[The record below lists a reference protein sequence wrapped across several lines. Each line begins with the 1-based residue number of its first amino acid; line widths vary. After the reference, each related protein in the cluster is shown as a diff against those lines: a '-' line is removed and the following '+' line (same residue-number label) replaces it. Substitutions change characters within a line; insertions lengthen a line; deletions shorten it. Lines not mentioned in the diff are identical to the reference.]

1 MKKYN
6 ITIWGYGAEVTIGS
20 LSNEQVHLIKSK
32 ISDDYTLQDIIL
44 GEELGVGFY
53 ELDDIYH
60 NWGVGDK
67 FNVSITDERGEVVY
81 EFTDEL
87 LYTECELFEY
97 VDKFVS
103 SKDPMVVSV
112 SGEKGV
118 FFESSFECDE
128 FDLSQLKLVID
139 TEVGINEY
147 FYGDMVSKVLY
158 NGEELDNIGGSTDGK
173 YFEVGSN
180 IFE

>member
-1 MKKYN
+1 
-6 ITIWGYGAEVTIGS
+6 
-20 LSNEQVHLIKSK
+20 
-32 ISDDYTLQDIIL
+32 
-44 GEELGVGFY
+44 
-53 ELDDIYH
+53 
-60 NWGVGDK
+60 
-67 FNVSITDERGEVVY
+67 VVY

-103 SKDPMVVSV
+103 SKDPMVLSV

-139 TEVGINEY
+139 TEVGISEY

>member
-6 ITIWGYGAEVTIGS
+6 IAIWGYGAEVTIGS
-20 LSNEQVHLIKSK
+20 LSNEQVDLIKSK

-44 GEELGVGFY
+44 DELLGVSFY

-67 FNVSITDERGEVVY
+67 FNVSISDERGEIVY

-87 LYTECELFEY
+87 LYTECDLFEY
-97 VDKFVS
+97 VDRFVS
-103 SKDPMVVSV
+103 SGDPMIVSV

-128 FDLSQLKLVID
+128 FDLGKLKLIID
-139 TEVGINEY
+139 TEVGIGEY
-147 FYGDMVSKVLY
+147 FFGDMLSKVLY
-158 NGEELDNIGGSTDGK
+158 NEEELDNVGGLTDGK
-173 YFEVGSN
+173 YFEVGTN
-180 IFE
+180 I

>member
-6 ITIWGYGAEVTIGS
+6 IAIWGYGAEVTIGS
-20 LSNEQVHLIKSK
+20 LSNEQVDLIKSN

-44 GEELGVGFY
+44 DELLGVSFY

-67 FNVSITDERGEVVY
+67 FNVIISDESGEIVY

-87 LYTECELFEY
+87 LFTECDLFEY
-97 VDKFVS
+97 VDRFVS
-103 SKDPMVVSV
+103 SKDPMIVSV

-128 FDLSQLKLVID
+128 FDLGKLKLIID
-139 TEVGINEY
+139 TEVGIGEY
-147 FYGDMVSKVLY
+147 FYGDMLSKVLY
-158 NGEELDNIGGSTDGK
+158 NGEELDNVGGVTDGK
-173 YFEVGSN
+173 YFEVGTN
-180 IFE
+180 I